1 MEHFTYHIH
10 SSVTLATS
18 AISNFA
24 SQESDDE
31 KLQKIFRL
39 LLNSEERENTVK
51 EISIKLQ
58 FCF

>member
-24 SQESDDE
+24 NQESDDE

-51 EISIKLQ
+51 QISIKLQ
-58 FCF
+58 FCC